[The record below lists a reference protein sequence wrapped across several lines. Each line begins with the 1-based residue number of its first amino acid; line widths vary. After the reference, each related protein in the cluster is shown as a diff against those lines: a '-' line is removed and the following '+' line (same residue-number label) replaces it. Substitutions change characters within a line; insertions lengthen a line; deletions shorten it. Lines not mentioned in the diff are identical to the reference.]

1 MDMKTPF
8 VDDISLEIIMSENFF
23 NIYNFKPENI
33 KRLNSFLEDVPDPI
47 KLIPNENISLNYLI
61 NLTLLL
67 TNENINF
74 IYDDKFIIEA
84 KKILF
89 KKNTNINIINR
100 DPIALK
106 IMKELIYNYKK
117 FLENDLI
124 TPPKNNN
131 TDENSIKNIEREI
144 DKMYKD
150 LRIFI
155 NLPKNIFDLDI
166 VKYRSLLLINS
177 FKEKKFKNYEDMYNI
192 LVYLDIGYSCLGEET
207 LSEIKSIINSDL
219 FMNDYLLTVDDYL
232 NEEKI
237 NVIYF
242 LLTYILNGTSDF
254 KDFTFIIK
262 TRQTLSEL
270 LKVKIKENLISNIS
284 SEGTRNRFEAII
296 NIFLKYKEKEEKIEK
311 QEEKEE
317 KEEKNINKKEIL
329 FNYNDNNKDKSTSNI
344 TESFS
349 YIKVKIIKKGKKKKV
364 KEKYY
369 SSTIIRENS
378 DISYQ
383 NIELLKLIEKNKSL
397 LIYPHCSLET

>member
-67 TNENINF
+67 SSENINF

-89 KKNTNINIINR
+89 KKNTNINNINR

-192 LVYLDIGYSCLGEET
+192 LVYLDIGYSCLDEET

-237 NVIYF
+237 NFIYF

-270 LKVKIKENLISNIS
+270 LKVKSKENLISNIS
-284 SEGTRNRFEAII
+284 SEGTRKRFEAII

>member
-1 MDMKTPF
+1 M
-8 VDDISLEIIMSENFF
+8 
-23 NIYNFKPENI
+23 
-33 KRLNSFLEDVPDPI
+33 
-47 KLIPNENISLNYLI
+47 
-61 NLTLLL
+61 
-67 TNENINF
+67 
-74 IYDDKFIIEA
+74 
-84 KKILF
+84 
-89 KKNTNINIINR
+89 
-100 DPIALK
+100 
-106 IMKELIYNYKK
+106 
-117 FLENDLI
+117 ENDLI

-192 LVYLDIGYSCLGEET
+192 LVYLDIGYSCLDEET

-237 NVIYF
+237 NFIYF

-383 NIELLKLIEKNKSL
+383 NIELLKLIEKNKPL

>member
-192 LVYLDIGYSCLGEET
+192 LVYLDIGYSCLDEET

-237 NVIYF
+237 NFIYF

>member
-33 KRLNSFLEDVPDPI
+33 KRLNSFLEDVPEPI

-192 LVYLDIGYSCLGEET
+192 LVYLDIGYSCLDEET

-237 NVIYF
+237 NFIYF

-311 QEEKEE
+311 QEE

>member
-67 TNENINF
+67 SSENINF

-89 KKNTNINIINR
+89 KKNTNINNINR

-192 LVYLDIGYSCLGEET
+192 LVYLDIGYSCLDEET

-237 NVIYF
+237 NFIYF

>member
-33 KRLNSFLEDVPDPI
+33 KRLNSFLEDVPEPI

-237 NVIYF
+237 NFIYF

-284 SEGTRNRFEAII
+284 SEGTRKRFEAII

>member
-124 TPPKNNN
+124 TPTKNNN

-192 LVYLDIGYSCLGEET
+192 LVYLDIGYSCLDEET

-237 NVIYF
+237 NFIYF